1 MFSWLYNKFGLSKK
15 QSPPKTPPKLV
26 TIFNTVSRLSPDG
39 EKKFSY
45 KFGTETKKTKTK
57 SKVLEE
63 RGKAG

>member
-39 EKKFSY
+39 EKNSPINLEPKP
-45 KFGTETKKTKTK
+45 KKRKRNPK
-57 SKVLEE
+57 S
-63 RGKAG
+63 